1 MARPPVSANALP
13 STLPRTTYSR
23 KPHPTH
29 TPKRRRLD
37 DDPTPAD
44 SDSSEP
50 SLRLS
55 PAPPEALAAPDTPAS
70 SPPPPPSPLPRPKKS
85 QFNFF
90 TRASAAASSSS
101 SNRRRPIR
109 APPPRTQNPAPKP
122 KLTQMTIDLGQALQT
137 TCRACGMSYHPSTPD
152 DDALHKRFHAKSV
165 GGVDF
170 ALKPPKSHVVW
181 RGSGECKGGG
191 EGDSHVLVVGR
202 SATSAEKR
210 KAKEVLEVVDSELGA
225 AEIGEADLWA
235 DGDDGGDRFKVYLY
249 IRGRKCIGLCLAER
263 ITKAYR
269 VLDDRLP
276 RVGRGCSSS
285 VSVSD
290 TPQPAL
296 LGISRIWTCSS
307 HRRQGIAARLLDCAR
322 DTFIY
327 GMHLEKSMV
336 AFSQPTESGGGL
348 ARNWFCANPPV
359 ETKEGWAVYVE
370 EV

>member
-1 MARPPVSANALP
+1 
-13 STLPRTTYSR
+13 
-23 KPHPTH
+23 
-29 TPKRRRLD
+29 
-37 DDPTPAD
+37 
-44 SDSSEP
+44 
-50 SLRLS
+50 
-55 PAPPEALAAPDTPAS
+55 
-70 SPPPPPSPLPRPKKS
+70 
-85 QFNFF
+85 
-90 TRASAAASSSS
+90 
-101 SNRRRPIR
+101 
-109 APPPRTQNPAPKP
+109 
-122 KLTQMTIDLGQALQT
+122 
-137 TCRACGMSYHPSTPD
+137 MSYHPSTPD

-170 ALKPPKSHVVW
+170 ALKPPKHHVVW
-181 RGSGECKGGG
+181 RGG

-202 SATSAEKR
+202 SAASAEKR

-235 DGDDGGDRFKVYLY
+235 DADDGGGDRFKVYLY
-249 IRGRKCIGLCLAER
+249 IRGKKCIGLCLAER
-263 ITKAYR
+263 ISKAYC

-276 RVGRGCSSS
+276 AGKGCSSS

-290 TPQPAL
+290 TAQPAL

-348 ARNWFCANPPV
+348 ARSWFCANPRGG
-359 ETKEGWAVYVE
+359 EEAGATKERWAVYVE